1 MNRVVF
7 EEDDVLLRI
16 YMSED
21 SRHHHGHPLYEAV
34 VLKARELGL
43 AGATVLRGVLGFG
56 ADRRLHT
63 SKLVDL
69 MEDLPVVVEIVD
81 TAENI
86 AKLRPF
92 LDEVLDKAFVTA
104 ENVHV
109 VKYRHEDKKK
119 ELGSK
124 A

>member
-1 MNRVVF
+1 MSRVVF

-16 YMSED
+16 YTSEG
-21 SRHHHGHPLYEAV
+21 SKHHHGYPLYEAV

-92 LDEVLDKAFVTA
+92 LDEVLDVAFVTA

-109 VKYRHEDKKK
+109 LKYRHKDEK
-119 ELGSK
+119 E
-124 A
+124 